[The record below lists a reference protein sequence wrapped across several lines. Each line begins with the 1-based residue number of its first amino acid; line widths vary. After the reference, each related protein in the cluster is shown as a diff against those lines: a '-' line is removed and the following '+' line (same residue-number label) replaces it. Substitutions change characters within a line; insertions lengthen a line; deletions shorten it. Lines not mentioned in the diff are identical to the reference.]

1 MFFLPVFKVWK
12 LDDLCA
18 CGRRPVNDKTLD
30 KARIDPGNNHFFC
43 RLKEHDEKVE
53 KYGEKKAG
61 QMERNERMNQA
72 LGSWHVPGFGAHKQD
87 EQPPPKDEG
96 KQGGGGW
103 FSHLPGSMHKPE
115 PKKDKENKGWFDFGG
130 GGGASPP
137 SDAKIKLMKVSNQIR
152 SDPPGV
158 ATRGRCQ
165 NRSREWIQGNCVGA
179 DCLWFGSF
187 KHSLLPSLSSHPS
200 TEA

>member
-1 MFFLPVFKVWK
+1 MT
-12 LDDLCA
+12 
-18 CGRRPVNDKTLD
+18 RPSTRQELTREIIVLS
-30 KARIDPGNNHFFC
+30 C

-72 LGSWHVPGFGAHKQD
+72 LGAWHVPGVGAHKQG

-130 GGGASPP
+130 EGGASPP
-137 SDAKIKLMKVSNQIR
+137 SDAKIKLMKVSNQIKSNQIR
-152 SDPPGV
+152 S
-158 ATRGRCQ
+158 ARSCYTR
-165 NRSREWIQGNCVGA
+165 A
-179 DCLWFGSF
+179 MP
-187 KHSLLPSLSSHPS
+187 KSSP
-200 TEA
+200 

>member
-18 CGRRPVNDKTLD
+18 CGRGPVNDKTLD
-30 KARIDPGNNHFFC
+30 RARIDPGNNHFFC

-137 SDAKIKLMKVSNQIR
+137 SDAKIKLMKVSNQIKSNQIR
-152 SDPPGV
+152 SARSCYTRAMPKSSPRMDP
-158 ATRGRCQ
+158 
-165 NRSREWIQGNCVGA
+165 RELC
-179 DCLWFGSF
+179 
-187 KHSLLPSLSSHPS
+187 
-200 TEA
+200 